1 MAMGLVTAESGSGLI
16 AARIDRLPRS
26 ALHRRLMLFFALP
39 LFFDSCDINT
49 FPSAA
54 PALMH
59 AWGMSINQVAI
70 ITSASFL
77 GMFVGATLGGLIS
90 DRIGRRWSLLSYVMI
105 ASLGSLITA
114 AVPGPATMFLA
125 RIVTG
130 IGISAGMVTVMTYIS
145 ELFPAKSRGTW
156 QSWAMVINLCA
167 IPITNFVAR
176 LVVPLGPDSWR
187 LIFVWGALGLLFLLI
202 IPHLPESPRWLE
214 RQGRTEEA
222 DAIVR
227 RMEAAAAAEHG
238 ALPPPLVLARVAEV
252 REPWTAMFGPL
263 YRRRTLVLCAIWLLQ
278 TIGFYGFEAWV
289 PTLLVQHGI
298 TLTRS
303 LTYFALI
310 NVGAPLG
317 ALVAVAVADRF
328 ERKHTLALV
337 AFAVA
342 VCGLLYGLSFEPALI
357 VGFGFMVGMLVQTFA
372 TLLYSYTPE
381 QFPTGLRN
389 SATGLTYGAGRIAN
403 VLNAFIIAGI
413 YQNFGY
419 ISVFAYIAGA
429 WLLTAF
435 MAVAFGPRTT
445 GRSLELLNP
454 APDAGERLG
463 LANPVLSE

>member
-1 MAMGLVTAESGSGLI
+1 MSPIATEAGSGLI

-26 ALHRRLMLFFALP
+26 AFHRRLMLFFALP

-54 PALMH
+54 PAMMH
-59 AWGMSINQVAI
+59 GWGMSINQIAL

-77 GMFVGATLGGLIS
+77 GMFVGATLGGLIA
-90 DRIGRRWSLLSYVMI
+90 DRVGRRWSLLAYVLI
-105 ASLGSLITA
+105 ASLGSLATA
-114 AVPGPATMFLA
+114 MVPGPATMFVA
-125 RIVTG
+125 RVVTG

-156 QSWAMVINLCA
+156 LSWAMVINLAA
-167 IPITNFVAR
+167 IPMTNFVAR
-176 LVVPLGPDSWR
+176 LLVPLGPQSWR
-187 LIFVWGALGLLFLLI
+187 LIFVWGALGLVFLLI

-214 RQGRTEEA
+214 RAGRADEA
-222 DAIVR
+222 DAVLR
-227 RMEAAAAAEHG
+227 RMEAQVEAEHG
-238 ALPPPLVLARVAEV
+238 PLPPPRVLARVTEK

-317 ALVAVAVADRF
+317 ALLAVAIADRF
-328 ERKHTLALV
+328 ERKHTLAVV
-337 AFAVA
+337 AFVVA
-342 VCGLLYGLSFEPALI
+342 VCGLLYGLSFEPLLI

-413 YQNFGY
+413 YQRLGY
-419 ISVFAYIAGA
+419 ISVFVYIAGA

-435 MAVAFGPRTT
+435 MALAFGPRTT
-445 GRSLELLNP
+445 GRSLEMLNP
-454 APDAGERLG
+454 TPEQAEGLG
-463 LANPVLSE
+463 LAGPILSE